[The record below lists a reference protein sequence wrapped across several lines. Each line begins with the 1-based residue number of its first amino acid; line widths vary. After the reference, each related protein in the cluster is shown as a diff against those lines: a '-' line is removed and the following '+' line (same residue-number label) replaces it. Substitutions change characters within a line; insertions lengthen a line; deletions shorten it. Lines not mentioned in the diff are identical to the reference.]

1 LRLSGARGGLRRSR
15 LSCPGSTGQ
24 SCAKAPVRPRMPDR
38 RLERDTG
45 PPACRGA
52 SGASRRCQRAALMSG
67 RAVRALWAKG
77 CLWARMPSLRAARR
91 TVGIPRRKAY
101 NNVRWAWMGN
111 ALFAFARRSAS
122 PRGFVS
128 LRRGEHRT
136 AEFDMSIIRAG
147 AGPGSGEVS
156 SGRRA
161 FAAERK
167 KNAGN
172 NEEKCSKRL
181 SKPKSNTTSMWRHW
195 RL

>member
-1 LRLSGARGGLRRSR
+1 MALIGRSFRRKTTDTTKHAGEGSPTKVQSILGRAPGELILRLSGARGGLRRSR

-128 LRRGEHRT
+128 LRRGEH
-136 AEFDMSIIRAG
+136 
-147 AGPGSGEVS
+147 
-156 SGRRA
+156 
-161 FAAERK
+161 
-167 KNAGN
+167 
-172 NEEKCSKRL
+172 
-181 SKPKSNTTSMWRHW
+181 
-195 RL
+195 